1 MSTSWSLR
9 PYIELL
15 RPKFIIPSLISGLV
29 ASIIANY
36 QHDRACIS
44 FSLLTA
50 LLIIALVTAAGLV
63 INQYHDYELDVSS
76 NRNDL
81 PLVRGE
87 IEKKTVAFIGYG
99 LFVPALILAFMIS
112 KDVLF
117 LTAVASLLVI
127 AYSAPPLRFKAR
139 PLFDSLTNGITYG
152 PLSMSLVF
160 ASL

>member
-1 MSTSWSLR
+1 MGEVMFTSWSLR

-63 INQYHDYELDVSS
+63 INS
-76 NRNDL
+76 
-81 PLVRGE
+81 
-87 IEKKTVAFIGYG
+87 
-99 LFVPALILAFMIS
+99 VP
-112 KDVLF
+112 
-117 LTAVASLLVI
+117 
-127 AYSAPPLRFKAR
+127 
-139 PLFDSLTNGITYG
+139 
-152 PLSMSLVF
+152 
-160 ASL
+160 